1 VKKLIVLVLRFLQA
15 RKFYKGECKIQYL
28 KSHRNS
34 ARRFL
39 KYIQK
44 YNFKCGCPVLPPT
57 GFEKGLVKEKG
68 KRKGC
73 GVFPVQGWACLSNGW
88 LFPRFEL

>member
-15 RKFYKGECKIQYL
+15 RKFNKGECKIQYL

-44 YNFKCGCPVLPPT
+44 YNFKCGCPVLPP
-57 GFEKGLVKEKG
+57 GFEKGLVKEKR
-68 KRKGC
+68 KRKGAKF
-73 GVFPVQGWACLSNGW
+73 FPFRGGYVIKCMALPT
-88 LFPRFEL
+88 F